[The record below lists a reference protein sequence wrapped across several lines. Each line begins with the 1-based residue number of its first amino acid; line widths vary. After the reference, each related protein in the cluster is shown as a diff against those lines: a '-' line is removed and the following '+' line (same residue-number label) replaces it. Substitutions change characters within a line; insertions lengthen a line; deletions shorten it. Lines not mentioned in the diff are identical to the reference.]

1 MAAEHMVVEEK
12 KGGVGGA
19 MDFKNMDLGEL
30 MKDFD
35 PAMLQELL
43 AEEMKDPALQEMVSA
58 KRYLWMDSLSFRK
71 LRLSYALCCVNCC
84 YCCRQNKT
92 TNICHDVH
100 IKIPSSLA
108 CKVQ

>member
-43 AEEMKDPALQEMVSA
+43 AEEMKDPALQEMVSSNDIFGWTTCPSA
-58 KRYLWMDSLSFRK
+58 NCDFLMRY
-71 LRLSYALCCVNCC
+71 V
-84 YCCRQNKT
+84 
-92 TNICHDVH
+92 V
-100 IKIPSSLA
+100 
-108 CKVQ
+108 

>member
-58 KRYLWMDSLSFRK
+58 NDIFGWTPCPS
-71 LRLSYALCCVNCC
+71 ANCDFLMC
-84 YCCRQNKT
+84 YVVYFCRQKKT

-100 IKIPSSLA
+100 IIPSSLA

>member
-1 MAAEHMVVEEK
+1 MAADHMAVDEK
-12 KGGVGGA
+12 KGEVGGA

-71 LRLSYALCCVNCC
+71 LRLSYALVV
-84 YCCRQNKT
+84 YIVVLVVVKIKR
-92 TNICHDVH
+92 H
-100 IKIPSSLA
+100 IFVMTST
-108 CKVQ
+108 